1 METYIKDLK
10 LSPEVKT
17 TLSWGVHIT
26 KVSDLEGLNYL
37 TFANKCPKGYN
48 AIAIANE
55 LNSLGYLYPP
65 ENEISVYDVPMS
77 KRLQNV
83 LIQNNILYLSQL
95 SMHPREKILKFR
107 NMGKGTMPELDN
119 ICEKYGI
126 RRCSLASI
134 KEAFSYC
141 YFPVALHTMFF
152 KNAIFSTDDLKN
164 KTAHDLF
171 LICERDYPLTMKAY
185 YSLKKNG
192 VMFEDWEDK
201 YLFEVLSKKTSSL
214 MWQKYEI
221 VKVSQFVD
229 YSEAQ
234 LEEIIS
240 LYPKLSKIV
249 KTRLQEH

>member
-1 METYIKDLK
+1 MWFNEYEVQDMETYIKDLN
-10 LSPEVKT
+10 LSPEV
-17 TLSWGVHIT
+17 
-26 KVSDLEGLNYL
+26 
-37 TFANKCPKGYN
+37 
-48 AIAIANE
+48 
-55 LNSLGYLYPP
+55 
-65 ENEISVYDVPMS
+65 
-77 KRLQNV
+77 
-83 LIQNNILYLSQL
+83 
-95 SMHPREKILKFR
+95 
-107 NMGKGTMPELDN
+107 
-119 ICEKYGI
+119 
-126 RRCSLASI
+126 
-134 KEAFSYC
+134 
-141 YFPVALHTMFF
+141 
-152 KNAIFSTDDLKN
+152 

-192 VMFEDWEDK
+192 IMFEDWEDK

-240 LYPKLSKIV
+240 LYPKLSRIV

>member
-1 METYIKDLK
+1 MWFNEYEVQDMETYIKDLN

-17 TLSWGVHIT
+17 ALSWCLGIT

-37 TFANKCPKGYN
+37 TFTNRCPKNYN
-48 AIAIANE
+48 VLAIADE
-55 LNSLGYLYPP
+55 LNALGYLYPP

-83 LIQNNILYLSQL
+83 LIRNNILYLSQL
-95 SMHPREKILKFR
+95 SIHPREEILKFR
-107 NMGKGTMPELDN
+107 NMGESTMLELDN
-119 ICEKYGI
+119 ICEKYDI
-126 RRCSLASI
+126 RICSLASI
-134 KEAFSYC
+134 KEAFSNC

-171 LICERDYPLTMKAY
+171 LIC
-185 YSLKKNG
+185 
-192 VMFEDWEDK
+192 EDWEDK

-240 LYPKLSKIV
+240 LYPKLSRIV